1 MELIAELI
9 EFIIKYYRLI
19 GAFVLVII
27 AITGLLVWLDKCLS
41 IFEKIKNIRR
51 D

>member
-1 MELIAELI
+1 MDYISEII
-9 EFIIKYYRLI
+9 EFIVKYYRLI

-27 AITGLLVWLDKCLS
+27 AITGILVWLEKCLS
-41 IFEKIKNIRR
+41 IFEKVKNIRR